1 MGLFKKINNCLRS
14 IFYDEFSEMKK
25 IKSNLEKDNFKIKE
39 EISKHETMVSSYN
52 GNLLV
57 NKHRQ
62 KDILNKQAKFQAY
75 AEQGVKEGTE
85 KGLADARLA
94 LKNKKELIKEY
105 ASFEAPIKDLED
117 IISKLNNYLRELR
130 ETLSS
135 NESLIR
141 QIDLKMSV
149 LNSRTNI
156 TNNSYSSYN
165 DLELSSIKEKMIEM
179 DARIQARKEVNDM
192 AMDKKDQYAFL
203 DDNVDEFN
211 IEEELNKIK
220 SK

>member
-1 MGLFKKINNCLRS
+1 
-14 IFYDEFSEMKK
+14 
-25 IKSNLEKDNFKIKE
+25 
-39 EISKHETMVSSYN
+39 MVSSYN

-75 AEQGVKEGTE
+75 AEQGIKEGTE

-117 IISKLNNYLRELR
+117 IISKLNNYLSELR

-156 TNNSYSSYN
+156 ANNSYSSYN

-192 AMDKKDQYAFL
+192 TMNKKDPYAFL